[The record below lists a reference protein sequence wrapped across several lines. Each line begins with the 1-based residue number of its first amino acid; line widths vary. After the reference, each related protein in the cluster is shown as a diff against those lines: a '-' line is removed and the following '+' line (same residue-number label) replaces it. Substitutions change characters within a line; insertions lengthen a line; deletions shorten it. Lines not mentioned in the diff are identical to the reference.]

1 MRKCLIRA
9 LALIVAALMTAG
21 CALAEQPGY
30 LAYNYTP
37 TLITSFELS
46 PEEWLSS
53 GENRALAT
61 ILVAYDM
68 MGALS
73 SKSDLTPD
81 LVATSYVGRSGDDLM
96 FYLRTPTQD
105 LLVRY
110 TPKDESGD
118 YQTIEPLSGDVVS
131 AAMER
136 ICPDGSYANDILS
149 MYTVIQSLRGV
160 LHGDEGT

>member
-1 MRKCLIRA
+1 MRKWLTRA
-9 LALIVAALMTAG
+9 LALVLALLMAS

-30 LAYNYTP
+30 LSYNYTP
-37 TLITSFELS
+37 TLIASFEMT
-46 PEEWLSS
+46 PAEWLSS

-68 MGALS
+68 MGTLP

-81 LVATSYVGRSGDDLM
+81 LMATSYVGQNGDDLM
-96 FYLRTPTQD
+96 FYLRTESQD

-110 TPKDESGD
+110 TPKDGTGD
-118 YQTIEPLSGDVVS
+118 YQTFVPLDDATAAS
-131 AAMER
+131 AMEH

-149 MYTVIQSLRGV
+149 MYTVIQYLRSV
-160 LHGDEGT
+160 LYDSEGA